1 MSAARPSLLWE
12 LIACCILCFPGCVP
26 GGVDNNTPNEMT
38 RLLLHQGIQ
47 RTYQLYVPSGY
58 DGTAMPLI
66 LVYHETFASGRDI
79 CRATR
84 FGMLAE
90 PARFI
95 VAYPDAVSGFWN
107 DGRAERTT
115 FVDDVDFTRVLIDQ
129 IQSEFA
135 IDLTRV
141 YATGYSNGG
150 HMVSRL
156 AYELGETF
164 AAVAPVASLLS
175 VDLLNL
181 VPRPQSR
188 IPILL
193 IHGTA
198 DPLTPFAGGPGFLGH
213 GLILSAADTV
223 NFWIGQT
230 ETSPIPQY
238 DELPDND
245 PTDGTFARRQVHSP
259 LNLQGAEVILILV
272 EGGGHTWPGGQHVLP
287 SIFLGPT
294 GRDFSASDEIW
305 NFFLRHAR

>member
-1 MSAARPSLLWE
+1 MSTARPSLLGE
-12 LIACCILCFPGCVP
+12 IIFCCILFFPGCVP
-26 GGVDNNTPNEMT
+26 GGVDSNTPKEMT
-38 RLLLHQGIQ
+38 RVLLHQGIQ
-47 RTYQLYVPSGY
+47 RTYQLYIPSRY
-58 DGTAMPLI
+58 DGTALPLI

-84 FGMLAE
+84 FSMLAE
-90 PARFI
+90 RDRFI
-95 VAYPDAVSGFWN
+95 VAYPDAVNGSWN

-115 FVDDVDFTRVLIDQ
+115 SVDDVDFTRVLIDQ

-156 AYELGETF
+156 AFELGETF

-181 VPRPQSR
+181 VPRPKSK

-198 DPLTPFAGGPGFLGH
+198 DPLTPFAGGSGFLGH
-213 GLILSAADTV
+213 GVVLSAWDTV
-223 NFWIGQT
+223 DFWIGHN
-230 ETSPIPQY
+230 EASPIPQF
-238 DELPDND
+238 DELPDSS
-245 PTDGTFARRQVHSP
+245 PTDGTLARRQVHSP
-259 LNLQGAEVILILV
+259 LNAHGAEVILISV
-272 EGGGHTWPGGQHVLP
+272 EGGGHTWPGGQHLLP
-287 SIFLGPT
+287 STFLGLT
-294 GRDFSASDEIW
+294 GRDFSASEEIGS
-305 NFFLRHAR
+305 FFSRHSR